1 MTSDAILINW
11 YVDEPT
17 CLGVTPYISPYIRM
31 VAGVFAERGLTTK
44 CVTIDQL
51 HRDPVLV
58 TSLSSYRYG
67 LMIAG
72 VKVSDKYLA

>member
-44 CVTIDQL
+44 YVTIDQL
-51 HRDPVLV
+51 HRDPVPGHQSFFVPLRV
-58 TSLSSYRYG
+58 DDCG
-67 LMIAG
+67 C
-72 VKVSDKYLA
+72 